1 MEGQKALF
9 HRTDEE
15 LEPLLGDDSMRDQVA
30 EELEFRLRNNRL
42 NRMLAHLRR
51 ISRGEGEVSGDDK

>member
-51 ISRGEGEVSGDDK
+51 ISRGESEGRGDDE